1 MKSKM
6 LALILTL
13 TVISWAQTATPTTP
27 STPQQGTASEKAK
40 GACCDKMSDAKS
52 GHAAC
57 MRNHDGK
64 DMASCCA
71 EKDGKSCC
79 GGKDGKS
86 CMKDDKT
93 AASCC
98 KDSWEGKRQG
108 CFLLRQECRD
118 RMRQGMLRR
127 KQERQTGVGSTE
139 SLENAPAR
147 FSRGFLSRV
156 FSAPPGARARLGCEN
171 QRRCYVA
178 RLLRIG
184 PAHFI
189 VELLEKLG
197 TLLGTEFAFQLL
209 QCQGHDV
216 IVMCTGEL
224 GVCRNVEP

>member
-98 KDSWEGKRQG
+98 KDSCGK
-108 CFLLRQECRD
+108 
-118 RMRQGMLRR
+118 
-127 KQERQTGVGSTE
+127 
-139 SLENAPAR
+139 
-147 FSRGFLSRV
+147 
-156 FSAPPGARARLGCEN
+156 
-171 QRRCYVA
+171 
-178 RLLRIG
+178 
-184 PAHFI
+184 
-189 VELLEKLG
+189 EKDKAASCCDKNV
-197 TLLGTEFAFQLL
+197 GTECGKGCCGGSKSDKQA
-209 QCQGHDV
+209 
-216 IVMCTGEL
+216 
-224 GVCRNVEP
+224 